1 MSDVIV
7 TFKVMPTG
15 VDVDLDKLENE
26 INNSVSAKRMS
37 REPIAFGLVAINV
50 TVLVEDEGGQLES
63 VENKLKEIDGVGGI
77 EVTEITRAFG

>member
-63 VENKLKEIDGVGGI
+63 AENKLKEIDGVGGI